1 MNYMLNE
8 KATKILLIVGLIKK
22 TQYNRVNI
30 FQNQNLLEQMQ
41 KLNQICLIVQQKQIL
56 KMQQVLIHQILL
68 KRLIQEADLKSDL
81 DKSDIDKLKN
91 VPTSLR
97 NLKSKVDKLDVY
109 KAVLVTDDLSK
120 VMQ

>member
-1 MNYMLNE
+1 
-8 KATKILLIVGLIKK
+8 
-22 TQYNRVNI
+22 
-30 FQNQNLLEQMQ
+30 
-41 KLNQICLIVQQKQIL
+41 
-56 KMQQVLIHQILL
+56 MQQELIHQILL

-97 NLKSKVDKLDVY
+97 NLKSKVDKLDVC